1 MVSHEITHILIHKI
15 SFIEGCNMI
24 GLFVVWVLL
33 LLIPSAMLV
42 VLHCVDDVED
52 IEKKELQKL
61 IGECLD

>member
-1 MVSHEITHILIHKI
+1 
-15 SFIEGCNMI
+15 MI
-24 GLFVVWVLL
+24 GVFVVWVLF

-52 IEKKELQKL
+52 IEKKDLQKL